1 MTTQSGVLI
10 AAKSAKKSGKR
21 NKNMSEQQLVNEC
34 KSYLNSRGCFVWRN
48 NSGVTRS
55 FYKGRER
62 MWRSG
67 VRGASDI
74 IGVFADGRFIAIEC
88 KVGYNKPTPHQ
99 TEFINEVKSRGGIA
113 GVVKSLDELI
123 VLIDPIYVKNQ

>member
-1 MTTQSGVLI
+1 
-10 AAKSAKKSGKR
+10 
-21 NKNMSEQQLVNEC
+21 MSEQKLVNEI
-34 KSYLNSRGCFVWRN
+34 KSYLNSQGYFVWRN

-55 FYKGRER
+55 TYTDRRGIRRDR

-74 IGVFADGRFIAIEC
+74 IGITPNGKFIAIEC

-99 TEFINEVKSRGGIA
+99 DLFLNEVKTRGGIA
-113 GVVKSLDELI
+113 GVVKSLDELL
-123 VLIDPIYVKNQ
+123 VLIDPIIIKKT